1 MEVLGKLVEKLDTSS
16 WGQVNE
22 ADEVMAQLGRVP
34 APNLMTLVPL
44 LGPPLWKERI
54 YSHTCTL
61 TSIYAPPTYII
72 HECNKKSSAR

>member
-54 YSHTCTL
+54 YSHTLYSDLHICT
-61 TSIYAPPTYII
+61 PNI
-72 HECNKKSSAR
+72 HNT